1 MNMLRK
7 LLPVGLVA
15 LALAVTPAQLTAEE
29 TAGRAPQRETLNVWL
44 SSVWSGLT
52 DWFREGSCAIDPN
65 GCPSGDASSVKS
77 APVTIQGSCAID
89 PFGCPEHG

>member
-7 LLPVGLVA
+7 LVPAVLVA
-15 LALAVTPAQLTAEE
+15 LALAGTPA
-29 TAGRAPQRETLNVWL
+29 TAGEKASPEPQRETFNVWL
-44 SSVWSGLT
+44 RIWSGFADLL
-52 DWFREGSCAIDPN
+52 REGSCAVDPN